1 MLTQLVVACDVEA
14 EKGEFPPEYCA
25 SLDEFFQHLDVMLKW
40 RAQEDSKVCV
50 KK

>member
-14 EKGEFPPEYCA
+14 EKGKFPPQYCA
-25 SLDEFFQHLDVMLKW
+25 SLNEFFQHLDVMLKG
-40 RAQEDSKVCV
+40 RAQEYSKICV